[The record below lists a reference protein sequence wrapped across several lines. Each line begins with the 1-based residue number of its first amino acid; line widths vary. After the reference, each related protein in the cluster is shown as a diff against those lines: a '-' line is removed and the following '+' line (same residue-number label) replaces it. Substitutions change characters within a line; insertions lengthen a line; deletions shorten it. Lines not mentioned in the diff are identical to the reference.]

1 MSQQTWWITYFSL
14 TPFAYLCVVVSTV
27 ACWIVLMVLSIA
39 SGFDVGMG
47 WLLCLY
53 LTALT
58 CLLFVTCTCM
68 PPRMSKRVPFALLV
82 VSAFTWVCCSVI
94 TVGCDCVVIPTSI
107 SGFEFSLP
115 SLAIT
120 MHWLST
126 STICSFK
133 RGVSVDTLSLFPF
146 GLTYWLEEA
155 TPLFSSHSLTD
166 VVQRNLTP
174 PSPANLCRSK
184 RQVVKMNIICNSKTW
199 QLPLSK
205 AFKTTRQQNKY
216 YQKDGTR
223 CNYYSHKN
231 RTDPTAVGG

>member
-1 MSQQTWWITYFSL
+1 MSQQAWWITYFSR
-14 TPFAYLCVVVSTV
+14 TPFAYLCVVVST
-27 ACWIVLMVLSIA
+27 AASWIALIVLSIA

-47 WLLCLY
+47 CLLCLN

-58 CLLFVTCTCM
+58 FLLFVTSTFM
-68 PPRMSKRVPFALLV
+68 PPRSSRRLPFILLA
-82 VSAFTWVCCSVI
+82 VSAFTCVCCSV
-94 TVGCDCVVIPTSI
+94 TAVGCDCAVIPS
-107 SGFEFSLP
+107 SGLEFSLL

-133 RGVSVDTLSLFPF
+133 RGVSVDSLSLFPF
-146 GLTYWLEEA
+146 GLAFWLEEA

-184 RQVVKMNIICNSKTW
+184 RQVGKMNISWNRELS
-199 QLPLSK
+199 LSK

-223 CNYYSHKN
+223 CNYIHTKKQNISHL
-231 RTDPTAVGG
+231 